1 MCFLKKLKFVIKVKY
16 VLLVKKN
23 SMTKIVLKKVK
34 VPPLPGEGGR
44 VIVVNSCLVF

>member
-23 SMTKIVLKKVK
+23 SKTKIVLKKVK

-44 VIVVNSCLVF
+44 VIVVNSC